1 MPTQQPVI
9 QPEKLSDRQQP
20 QRQSAK
26 NDLTRIREATQH
38 VQLAAIGEILH
49 QDFEVP
55 QQKIEAALAEQEQSG
70 ERLGQILI
78 KMKALDS
85 VTLAKALATQFELS
99 YLETFPEES
108 VTEDLLDL
116 IPIGF
121 AKEYRIYPLSR
132 PNGRLQV
139 AVADPLD
146 TRPLN
151 DLSTLTREDIEPCV
165 ATPEEILRAINRGY
179 EKQAGE
185 TNEVIEEIEEKT
197 GGDLVRDFEPADLID
212 ASDEAPIIRFVNS
225 LITQGYK
232 ERASD
237 IHIEPFER
245 DMVVRYRIDGILYE
259 VLHPPLKAHAGITS
273 RIKIMAQ
280 LNIAEKRLPQDGRF
294 RVRVAGRD
302 IDIRVST
309 LPTAFGE
316 RVVLRLLDKASSVL
330 SLEEIG
336 LGSSLLRRVRRDDQ
350 EKPRHFPGDRADR
363 LRKTTTLY
371 AALNSLNNREKN
383 IITVEDP
390 IEYQLSGVGQIQVNP
405 KINLTFANGLRSIL
419 RQDPDIIMVGEI
431 RDRETAE
438 IAVQSALTGHMV
450 FSTLHTNDAAG
461 ALTRLVEMGIE
472 PFLAASSIVGILAQ
486 RLVRRICPHCKEAFT
501 PPAELLDQLG
511 DEYALPA
518 NPLFYRGRGCARCMN
533 IGYWGRGG
541 IYELLRIDETVRD
554 LLLQNKDAATIKQA
568 AMRRGMQSLRAAG
581 VARALQ
587 GETSLEEILRV
598 TQEEV

>member
-1 MPTQQPVI
+1 MLNWRPIGDILQHDFAIP
-9 QPEKLSDRQQP
+9 RQ
-20 QRQSAK
+20 R
-26 NDLTRIREATQH
+26 
-38 VQLAAIGEILH
+38 
-49 QDFEVP
+49 
-55 QQKIEAALAEQEQSG
+55 IEAALAEQEQSG
-70 ERLGQILI
+70 DRLGQILI

-85 VTLAKALATQFELS
+85 ATLAKALAAQLELS
-99 YLETFPEES
+99 YLETIAEES
-108 VTEDLLDL
+108 AADDLLDL

-121 AKEYRIYPLSR
+121 AKEYRVYPLAR
-132 PNGRLQV
+132 QNGRLQV

-146 TRPLN
+146 SRPLN
-151 DLSTLTREDIEPCV
+151 DLSTLTGEDIEPWV
-165 ATPEEILRAINRGY
+165 TTPEEILRAINRGY

-197 GGDLVRDFEPADLID
+197 AGDLVRDLEPADLID

-245 DMVVRYRIDGILYE
+245 DLLVRYRIDGILYE
-259 VLHPPLKAHAGITS
+259 VLKPPLKAHAGIVS
-273 RIKIMAQ
+273 RIKIMAH

-302 IDIRVST
+302 IDIRVSS

-316 RVVLRLLDKASSVL
+316 RVVLRLLDKTSNVL
-330 SLEEIG
+330 SLEDIG
-336 LGSSLLRRVRRDDQ
+336 LGSSLLHQFEGMISKNHGIFLVTG
-350 EKPRHFPGDRADR
+350 PTGSG
-363 LRKTTTLY
+363 KTTTLY
-371 AALNSLNNREKN
+371 AALTRLNNREKN

-390 IEYQLSGVGQIQVNP
+390 IEYQLPGVGQIQVNP
-405 KINLTFANGLRSIL
+405 KIDLTFANGLRSIL

-450 FSTLHTNDAAG
+450 FSTLHTNNAAG

-486 RLVRRICPHCKEAFT
+486 RLVRRICPHCKEAID

-511 DEYALPA
+511 DECTLPA
-518 NPLFYRGRGCARCMN
+518 NPQFYQGRGCSRCMN
-533 IGYWGRGG
+533 IGYWGRCG
-541 IYELLRIDETVRD
+541 IYELLPVDETVRG
-554 LLLQNKDAATIKQA
+554 LLMQDKDATTIKQA
-568 AMRRGMQSLRAAG
+568 AMRQGMQTLRAAG
-581 VARALQ
+581 VTRALE
-587 GETSLEEILRV
+587 GVTTLEEILRV

>member
-1 MPTQQPVI
+1 MQ
-9 QPEKLSDRQQP
+9 KWR
-20 QRQSAK
+20 R
-26 NDLTRIREATQH
+26 
-38 VQLAAIGEILH
+38 IGEIL
-49 QDFEVP
+49 QSDFDVSQE
-55 QQKIEAALAEQEQSG
+55 QIDAALAEQLQSG
-70 ERLGQILI
+70 GRLGQVLL
-78 KMKALDS
+78 KKKALDS
-85 VTLAKALATQFELS
+85 STLAKALAQQFELP
-99 YLETFPEES
+99 YLEAFSEES
-108 VTEDLLDL
+108 ATEDLLSV

-121 AKEYRIYPLSR
+121 AKEYKVFPLSR
-132 PNGRLQV
+132 QDGRLRV

-146 TRPLN
+146 TRPQN
-151 DLSTLTREDIEPCV
+151 DLSTLTGEIVDPCV
-165 ATPEEILRAINRGY
+165 ATPEEILRAINRAY

-185 TNEVIEEIEEKT
+185 TDEVIDEIEEKT
-197 GGDLVRDFEPADLID
+197 AGSLARDLEPADLID

-245 DMVVRYRIDGILYE
+245 DLVVRYRIDGVLYE
-259 VLHPPLKAHAGITS
+259 VLHPPLKAHAGIVS
-273 RIKIMAQ
+273 RIKIMSQ

-302 IDIRVST
+302 MDIRVST

-336 LGSSLLRRVRRDDQ
+336 LDKGLLDPFVNLIGKSHGILLVTGPTGS
-350 EKPRHFPGDRADR
+350 G
-363 LRKTTTLY
+363 KTTTLY
-371 AALNSLNNREKN
+371 SALTRLNSREKN

-390 IEYQLSGVGQIQVNP
+390 IEYQLPGVGQIQVNP

-461 ALTRLVEMGIE
+461 ALTRLVEMGVE
-472 PFLAASSIVGILAQ
+472 PFLAASSIVGIVAQ
-486 RLVRRICPHCKEAFT
+486 RLVRTICPHCREAHN
-501 PPAELLDQLG
+501 PPQEMLNEIVGECD
-511 DEYALPA
+511 LPA
-518 NPLFYRGRGCARCMN
+518 GSTFYRGRGCEKCMQ
-533 IGYWGRGG
+533 IGYWGRVG
-541 IYELLRIDETVRD
+541 IYELLKVDDNVRE
-554 LLLQNKDAATIKQA
+554 LLLQDKDAATIKKA
-568 AMRRGMQSLRAAG
+568 AIRQGMRPLRVAG
-581 VARALQ
+581 LDKALQ
-587 GETSLEEILRV
+587 GVTSLEEVMRV

>member
-1 MPTQQPVI
+1 MHNW
-9 QPEKLSDRQQP
+9 R
-20 QRQSAK
+20 R
-26 NDLTRIREATQH
+26 
-38 VQLAAIGEILH
+38 IGEILH
-49 QDFEVP
+49 HDFKVP
-55 QQKIEAALAEQEQSG
+55 QQRIDEAMVEQQQDG
-70 ERLGQILI
+70 ERLGQILL
-78 KMKALDS
+78 KVKALDS
-85 VTLAKALATQFELS
+85 VTLAQALAVQFELP
-99 YLETFPEES
+99 YLDTIAEETAA
-108 VTEDLLDL
+108 EDLLEL

-121 AKEYRIYPLSR
+121 AKEYRIYPLGR
-132 PNGRLQV
+132 HDGRLQV

-151 DLSTLTREDIEPCV
+151 DLNTLTGEDLDPCV

-179 EKQAGE
+179 EKQAGDSAD
-185 TNEVIEEIEEKT
+185 VIEEIEEKT
-197 GGDLVRDFEPADLID
+197 AGDLVRDLEPADLID

-245 DMVVRYRIDGILYE
+245 DLVVRYRIDGILYK
-259 VLHPPLKAHAGITS
+259 VLQPPLKAHAGIVS

-302 IDIRVST
+302 IDIRVSS

-316 RVVLRLLDKASSVL
+316 RVVLRLLDKTSNIL

-336 LGSSLLRRVRRDDQ
+336 LGSSLLRQFEGMINKNHGIFLVTG
-350 EKPRHFPGDRADR
+350 PTGSG
-363 LRKTTTLY
+363 KTTTLY
-371 AALNSLNNREKN
+371 AALTRLNNLEKN

-390 IEYQLSGVGQIQVNP
+390 IEYQLPGVGQIQVNP
-405 KINLTFANGLRSIL
+405 KIDLTFANGLRSIL

-450 FSTLHTNDAAG
+450 FSTLHTNNAAG
-461 ALTRLVEMGIE
+461 ALTRLVEMGVE

-486 RLVRRICPHCKEAFT
+486 RLVRRICPHCKEPIT
-501 PPAELLDQLG
+501 PPTELLDQLG
-511 DEYALPA
+511 DECTLPA
-518 NPLFYRGRGCARCMN
+518 HPQFYQGRGCSRCMN
-533 IGYWGRGG
+533 IGYWGRSG

-554 LLLQNKDAATIKQA
+554 LLMQDKDATTIKLA
-568 AMRRGMQSLRAAG
+568 AMRQGMQTLRAAG
-581 VARALQ
+581 VARALE
-587 GETSLEEILRV
+587 GVTTLEEILRV